1 MEVEIITSCDDGEMI
16 SILKNLVGNLALKNM
31 QLRSQI
37 AAMQRHELEKVLPAN
52 VIQLWDADFLVKY
65 AIGYFDESL
74 PFLGIDE
81 DSIRRFIEIKRRKND
96 DKD

>member
-1 MEVEIITSCDDGEMI
+1 MEVEIITSRDDGEMI

-52 VIQLWDADFLVKY
+52 VIQLWDADFLVK
-65 AIGYFDESL
+65 
-74 PFLGIDE
+74 
-81 DSIRRFIEIKRRKND
+81 
-96 DKD
+96 